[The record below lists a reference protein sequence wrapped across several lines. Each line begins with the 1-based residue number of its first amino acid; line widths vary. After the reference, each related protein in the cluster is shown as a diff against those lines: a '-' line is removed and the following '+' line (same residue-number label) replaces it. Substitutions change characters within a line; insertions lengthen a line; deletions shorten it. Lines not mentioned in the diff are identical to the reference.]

1 MRNTTAALVAL
12 IVCAFPCSS
21 ATQEQTPRI
30 SRIEFRPAT
39 TEEGGGMM
47 IALLGTGRCSYTI
60 AFGDGKSEE
69 RTAQLP
75 DSLQH
80 NYPGDGDYEV
90 VATPTPP
97 CEGVARAKINI
108 RAIQRGIWGIAAEP
122 GPSTTALEMNV
133 TIKGQGQCAVTLD
146 LGDGNTQSFDA
157 TLPTTRTHKY
167 ANPGAYQLKATTVEP
182 CRGEAEMKV
191 EIKR

>member
-1 MRNTTAALVAL
+1 MRKLAGILAVAAALLPITLVA
-12 IVCAFPCSS
+12 
-21 ATQEQTPRI
+21 QEQTPRI

-47 IALLGTGRCSYTI
+47 ISLVGSGRCSYTI
-60 AFGDGKSEE
+60 AFGDGKTEE
-69 RTAQLP
+69 RTVQLP
-75 DSLQH
+75 DRIQH

-97 CEGVARAKINI
+97 CEGVARAKISI
-108 RAIQRGIWGIAAEP
+108 RAIQRGIWGISGEA
-122 GPSTTALEMNV
+122 GPSTTALEFVV

-157 TLPTTRTHKY
+157 MLPTARTHKY
-167 ANPGAYQLKATTVEP
+167 ANPGSYLLKATTVEP
-182 CRGEAEMKV
+182 CRGEAEMRV
-191 EIKR
+191 DIKR